1 MSAPRD
7 PRRPARRR
15 AAGVRPTSTAGPRT
29 SPGCGRPRSR
39 TPSRPGRP
47 CTGPALLGVL
57 WSNDHNAKRATP
69 SGARQ
74 SVIRVWGGRH
84 GMPGA
89 VAGSPSSNTEGP
101 FPPPMA
107 DETVDFERVTKVYR
121 EESSKKTLSRLEPDF
136 YGKLAVYL
144 KGLERKATEAVAK
157 SPNSPQAMLLQDE
170 LRKVL
175 KKRDQIFQY
184 RERKIALLASL
195 RASGGEADISG
206 LATPEAELF
215 DRLVG
220 LLKQAREVAF
230 GAAMAP
236 APGPATATPSPPPPR
251 PRPRVPEARGAPEK
265 DCPARPEG
273 PRRRPRA
280 RGHPLVRG
288 DRREVHAEEGGRRHA
303 PPRDREGPHRPREGP
318 DRPDSGRVSPGMDT
332 PFLLALS
339 RRRSQTHFESR
350 SVSRRES
357 ASYRRLQIAR
367 PSAPRWRVT
376 MNARLPVRRTCISRS
391 RRDPIAPPANHK
403 AISRASSWSPAATAF
418 S

>member
-1 MSAPRD
+1 
-7 PRRPARRR
+7 
-15 AAGVRPTSTAGPRT
+15 
-29 SPGCGRPRSR
+29 
-39 TPSRPGRP
+39 
-47 CTGPALLGVL
+47 
-57 WSNDHNAKRATP
+57 
-69 SGARQ
+69 
-74 SVIRVWGGRH
+74 
-84 GMPGA
+84 
-89 VAGSPSSNTEGP
+89 
-101 FPPPMA
+101 MA

-236 APGPATATPSPPPPR
+236 APGPATATPSPPPP
-251 PRPRVPEARGAPEK
+251 APK
-265 DCPARPEG
+265 DLVVVHVLEDIPSFAGIDAKYTLKKEDVVTL
-273 PRRRPRA
+273 PRA
-280 RGHPLVRG
+280 IAKVLIDRGKVRI
-288 DRREVHAEEGGRRHA
+288 V
-303 PPRDREGPHRPREGP
+303 
-318 DRPDSGRVSPGMDT
+318 
-332 PFLLALS
+332 
-339 RRRSQTHFESR
+339 QT
-350 SVSRRES
+350 
-357 ASYRRLQIAR
+357 
-367 PSAPRWRVT
+367 
-376 MNARLPVRRTCISRS
+376 
-391 RRDPIAPPANHK
+391 
-403 AISRASSWSPAATAF
+403 PAA
-418 S
+418 

>member
-1 MSAPRD
+1 
-7 PRRPARRR
+7 
-15 AAGVRPTSTAGPRT
+15 
-29 SPGCGRPRSR
+29 
-39 TPSRPGRP
+39 
-47 CTGPALLGVL
+47 
-57 WSNDHNAKRATP
+57 
-69 SGARQ
+69 
-74 SVIRVWGGRH
+74 
-84 GMPGA
+84 MPGA

-236 APGPATATPSPPPPR
+236 APGPATATPSPRPP
-251 PRPRVPEARGAPEK
+251 APAAAS
-265 DCPARPEG
+265 PA
-273 PRRRPRA
+273 
-280 RGHPLVRG
+280 
-288 DRREVHAEEGGRRHA
+288 A
-303 PPRDREGPHRPREGP
+303 PP
-318 DRPDSGRVSPGMDT
+318 SPA
-332 PFLLALS
+332 PAPVFQRLA
-339 RRRSQTHFESR
+339 E
-350 SVSRRES
+350 
-357 ASYRRLQIAR
+357 
-367 PSAPRWRVT
+367 PPKK
-376 MNARLPVRRTCISRS
+376 
-391 RRDPIAPPANHK
+391 IAPPAPKDLVVVHVLEDIPSFAGIDAK
-403 AISRASSWSPAATAF
+403 YTLKKEDVVTLPRAIAKVLIDRGKVRIVQTPAA
-418 S
+418 

>member
-1 MSAPRD
+1 MTIRRRE
-7 PRRPARRR
+7 PRRPAR
-15 AAGVRPTSTAGPRT
+15 GN
-29 SPGCGRPRSR
+29 
-39 TPSRPGRP
+39 PS
-47 CTGPALLGVL
+47 
-57 WSNDHNAKRATP
+57 
-69 SGARQ
+69 SG
-74 SVIRVWGGRH
+74 
-84 GMPGA
+84 PGA
-89 VAGSPSSNTEGP
+89 VGTARPEGLAGSPSSNTEGP
-101 FPPPMA
+101 FPPWMA

-236 APGPATATPSPPPPR
+236 APGPATATPSPPPP
-251 PRPRVPEARGAPEK
+251 VPAAAS
-265 DCPARPEG
+265 PA
-273 PRRRPRA
+273 
-280 RGHPLVRG
+280 
-288 DRREVHAEEGGRRHA
+288 A
-303 PPRDREGPHRPREGP
+303 PP
-318 DRPDSGRVSPGMDT
+318 T
-332 PFLLALS
+332 PVFQRLA
-339 RRRSQTHFESR
+339 E
-350 SVSRRES
+350 
-357 ASYRRLQIAR
+357 
-367 PSAPRWRVT
+367 PPKK
-376 MNARLPVRRTCISRS
+376 
-391 RRDPIAPPANHK
+391 IAPPAPK
-403 AISRASSWSPAATAF
+403 D
-418 S
+418 

>member
-1 MSAPRD
+1 
-7 PRRPARRR
+7 
-15 AAGVRPTSTAGPRT
+15 
-29 SPGCGRPRSR
+29 
-39 TPSRPGRP
+39 
-47 CTGPALLGVL
+47 
-57 WSNDHNAKRATP
+57 
-69 SGARQ
+69 
-74 SVIRVWGGRH
+74 
-84 GMPGA
+84 
-89 VAGSPSSNTEGP
+89 
-101 FPPPMA
+101 MA

-236 APGPATATPSPPPPR
+236 APGPATATPSPPPP
-251 PRPRVPEARGAPEK
+251 ASAAAS
-265 DCPARPEG
+265 PA
-273 PRRRPRA
+273 
-280 RGHPLVRG
+280 
-288 DRREVHAEEGGRRHA
+288 A
-303 PPRDREGPHRPREGP
+303 PP
-318 DRPDSGRVSPGMDT
+318 SPA
-332 PFLLALS
+332 PAPVFQRLA
-339 RRRSQTHFESR
+339 E
-350 SVSRRES
+350 
-357 ASYRRLQIAR
+357 
-367 PSAPRWRVT
+367 PPKK
-376 MNARLPVRRTCISRS
+376 
-391 RRDPIAPPANHK
+391 IAPPAPKDLVVVHVLEDIPSFAGIDAK
-403 AISRASSWSPAATAF
+403 YTLKKEDVVTLPRAIAKVLIDRGKVRIVQTPAA
-418 S
+418 

>member
-1 MSAPRD
+1 
-7 PRRPARRR
+7 
-15 AAGVRPTSTAGPRT
+15 
-29 SPGCGRPRSR
+29 
-39 TPSRPGRP
+39 
-47 CTGPALLGVL
+47 
-57 WSNDHNAKRATP
+57 
-69 SGARQ
+69 
-74 SVIRVWGGRH
+74 
-84 GMPGA
+84 MPGA

-236 APGPATATPSPPPPR
+236 APGPATATPSPPPP
-251 PRPRVPEARGAPEK
+251 ASAAAS
-265 DCPARPEG
+265 PA
-273 PRRRPRA
+273 
-280 RGHPLVRG
+280 
-288 DRREVHAEEGGRRHA
+288 A
-303 PPRDREGPHRPREGP
+303 PP
-318 DRPDSGRVSPGMDT
+318 SPA
-332 PFLLALS
+332 PAPVFQRLA
-339 RRRSQTHFESR
+339 E
-350 SVSRRES
+350 
-357 ASYRRLQIAR
+357 
-367 PSAPRWRVT
+367 PPKK
-376 MNARLPVRRTCISRS
+376 
-391 RRDPIAPPANHK
+391 IAPPAPKDLVVVHVLEDIPSFAGIDAK
-403 AISRASSWSPAATAF
+403 YTLKKEDVVTLPRAIAKVLIDRGKVRIVQTPAA
-418 S
+418 

>member
-57 WSNDHNAKRATP
+57 WSNTGGP
-69 SGARQ
+69 S
-74 SVIRVWGGRH
+74 
-84 GMPGA
+84 
-89 VAGSPSSNTEGP
+89 
-101 FPPPMA
+101 PPPMA

-136 YGKLAVYL
+136 YGTLAVYL

-206 LATPEAELF
+206 LATPEA
-215 DRLVG
+215 G
-220 LLKQAREVAF
+220 
-230 GAAMAP
+230 
-236 APGPATATPSPPPPR
+236 
-251 PRPRVPEARGAPEK
+251 
-265 DCPARPEG
+265 
-273 PRRRPRA
+273 
-280 RGHPLVRG
+280 
-288 DRREVHAEEGGRRHA
+288 
-303 PPRDREGPHRPREGP
+303 
-318 DRPDSGRVSPGMDT
+318 
-332 PFLLALS
+332 
-339 RRRSQTHFESR
+339 
-350 SVSRRES
+350 
-357 ASYRRLQIAR
+357 
-367 PSAPRWRVT
+367 
-376 MNARLPVRRTCISRS
+376 
-391 RRDPIAPPANHK
+391 
-403 AISRASSWSPAATAF
+403 
-418 S
+418 

>member
-1 MSAPRD
+1 MQIGCGVYELTIRD
-7 PRRPARRR
+7 RPYIYFWHYESKGGRRVQVKEYVGPARSPEARAEAGPRRPAR
-15 AAGVRPTSTAGPRT
+15 GN
-29 SPGCGRPRSR
+29 
-39 TPSRPGRP
+39 PS
-47 CTGPALLGVL
+47 
-57 WSNDHNAKRATP
+57 
-69 SGARQ
+69 SG
-74 SVIRVWGGRH
+74 
-84 GMPGA
+84 PGA
-89 VAGSPSSNTEGP
+89 VGAACPEGLAGSPSSNTEGP

-230 GAAMAP
+230 GAATAP
-236 APGPATATPSPPPPR
+236 APGPPPSPPP
-251 PRPRVPEARGAPEK
+251 
-265 DCPARPEG
+265 
-273 PRRRPRA
+273 
-280 RGHPLVRG
+280 
-288 DRREVHAEEGGRRHA
+288 
-303 PPRDREGPHRPREGP
+303 
-318 DRPDSGRVSPGMDT
+318 SP
-332 PFLLALS
+332 
-339 RRRSQTHFESR
+339 
-350 SVSRRES
+350 
-357 ASYRRLQIAR
+357 
-367 PSAPRWRVT
+367 
-376 MNARLPVRRTCISRS
+376 
-391 RRDPIAPPANHK
+391 
-403 AISRASSWSPAATAF
+403 
-418 S
+418 

>member
-1 MSAPRD
+1 
-7 PRRPARRR
+7 
-15 AAGVRPTSTAGPRT
+15 
-29 SPGCGRPRSR
+29 
-39 TPSRPGRP
+39 
-47 CTGPALLGVL
+47 
-57 WSNDHNAKRATP
+57 
-69 SGARQ
+69 
-74 SVIRVWGGRH
+74 
-84 GMPGA
+84 MPGA

-230 GAAMAP
+230 GAAMPP
-236 APGPATATPSPPPPR
+236 APGPA
-251 PRPRVPEARGAPEK
+251 
-265 DCPARPEG
+265 
-273 PRRRPRA
+273 
-280 RGHPLVRG
+280 
-288 DRREVHAEEGGRRHA
+288 
-303 PPRDREGPHRPREGP
+303 
-318 DRPDSGRVSPGMDT
+318 
-332 PFLLALS
+332 
-339 RRRSQTHFESR
+339 
-350 SVSRRES
+350 
-357 ASYRRLQIAR
+357 R
-367 PSAPRWRVT
+367 PSAPPPAAAPTAPAAAPSSAPAPAPAPVFQ
-376 MNARLPVRRTCISRS
+376 RLAEP
-391 RRDPIAPPANHK
+391 PKKIAPPAPKDLVVVHVLEDIPSFAGIDAK
-403 AISRASSWSPAATAF
+403 YTLKKEDVVTLPRAIAKVLIDRGKVRIVQTPAA
-418 S
+418 